1 MDKPKR
7 DICAAPVMPWSP
19 LDSLID
25 ALPAV
30 RAAGR
35 VVAGDD
41 VMSVQK
47 RIAGVFLPIVK
58 KIQDAAYARAIE
70 DAARK
75 IERGG
80 VGADFTMSVA
90 EMCKIGAAAIRALAP
105 EGGEKLEILENSN
118 E

>member
-70 DAARK
+70 DARK
-75 IERGG
+75 EIETSTGPTGG
-80 VGADFTMSVA
+80 WLDSPKAV
-90 EMCKIGAAAIRALAP
+90 AAAIRALAP
-105 EGGEKLEILENSN
+105 EGGEK
-118 E
+118 